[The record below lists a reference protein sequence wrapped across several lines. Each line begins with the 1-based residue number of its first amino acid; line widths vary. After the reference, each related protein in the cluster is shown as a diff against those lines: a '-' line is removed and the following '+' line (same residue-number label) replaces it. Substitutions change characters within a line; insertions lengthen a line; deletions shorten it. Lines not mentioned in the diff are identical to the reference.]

1 MQDFMIYTFQKF
13 ARRLMAL
20 HARLKCYQ
28 QGHQP
33 RNWIPGE
40 ILLTESSKFDES
52 KSPSQTTQIWT
63 QKLDPTF
70 F

>member
-1 MQDFMIYTFQKF
+1 
-13 ARRLMAL
+13 MAL

-33 RNWIPGE
+33 CYLIPGE

-52 KSPSQTTQIWT
+52 NSPSQMTQIWIKRLG
-63 QKLDPTF
+63 QKVSSKLQISF
-70 F
+70 LKS